1 MQDALIWFREPCDRK
16 RDTYVTKRPGLF
28 ALHVAVAKSR
38 LGPSRDFIHLRHAF
52 SSLSEINN
60 PGGNLTLV
68 NMLVPIAR
76 LRDQA
81 AGPDVIRLK
90 FMLKFIGYP
99 INLSEPKSRKTHSA
113 DPLGFPPLG

>member
-76 LRDQA
+76 LRD
-81 AGPDVIRLK
+81 
-90 FMLKFIGYP
+90 
-99 INLSEPKSRKTHSA
+99 HSA
-113 DPLGFPPLG
+113 SGSGSGRYPVEIYVEIYRLPD